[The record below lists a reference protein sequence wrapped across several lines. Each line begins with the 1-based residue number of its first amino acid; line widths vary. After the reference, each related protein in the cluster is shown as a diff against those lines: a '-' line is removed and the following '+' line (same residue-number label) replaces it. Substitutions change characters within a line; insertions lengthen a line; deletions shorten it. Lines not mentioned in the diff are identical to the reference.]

1 MMGKLIWNNKTNIT
15 ENIKLLKTKYLD
27 SFDKVALDTSSV
39 EVQTLNG
46 TTHQKW
52 KNKLFWEDNLN
63 VLYHLLNN
71 FEDKIDLIYIDPP
84 FFSGVNYHIEIKG
97 DDIDYESIA
106 YYDHWEKDLDSYL
119 QMLYERILLFKRLL
133 KSTGLLFIHADWHAS
148 HYIKLI
154 LDEVF
159 GQNRF
164 VNNIVWY
171 YYNKYSAGKKSLP
184 RAHDDILV
192 YSMSKN
198 YTFNELREP
207 REKPTKQ
214 LKREMVNGVL
224 KNAKDENGHVIYRI
238 VTDKKVDDVWRIP
251 CMQPA
256 SKEWT
261 GYPTQKHHELLERI
275 IKLGSNENDLI
286 ADFFCGSGTTLLAA
300 EKLKRKWIGC
310 DISEYSIY
318 LSQKRINKI
327 HESKQDLTK
336 FLKKSY
342 SFEIYTKMNEYRKKI
357 IDSGFFKK
365 ELIIKRKK

>member
-1 MMGKLIWNNKTNIT
+1 MMGKLIWDNKTNIT
-15 ENIKLLKTKYLD
+15 KKLKFFKTKYKD
-27 SFDKVALDTSSV
+27 FFDKVALDKSSV
-39 EVQTLNG
+39 EVQTING
-46 TTHQKW
+46 TNHRKW

-63 VLYHLLNN
+63 VLYHLLND
-71 FEDKIDLIYIDPP
+71 FEEKIDLIYIDPP
-84 FFSGVNYHIEIKG
+84 FFSGVNYHIEVKE
-97 DDIDYESIA
+97 DDTDYESIA

-171 YYNKYSAGKKSLP
+171 YYNKYSAGKRRLP

-192 YSMSKN
+192 YSKSNK
-198 YTFNELREP
+198 YTFNELRLP

-238 VTDKKVDDVWRIP
+238 VTDKKLDDVWKIP
-251 CMQPA
+251 CLQPA

-261 GYPTQKHHELLERI
+261 GYPTQKHHKLLERI
-275 IKLGSNENDLI
+275 IQLGSNENDLI

-300 EKLKRKWIGC
+300 EKLKRRWIGC
-310 DISEYSIY
+310 DISEYSLY
-318 LSQKRINKI
+318 LSRKRIINFQNT
-327 HESKQDLTK
+327 SQDLNS
-336 FLKKSY
+336 FIY
-342 SFEIYTKMNEYRKKI
+342 PFEIYTNMNEKRKKV

-365 ELIIKRKK
+365 KLTIKRKK